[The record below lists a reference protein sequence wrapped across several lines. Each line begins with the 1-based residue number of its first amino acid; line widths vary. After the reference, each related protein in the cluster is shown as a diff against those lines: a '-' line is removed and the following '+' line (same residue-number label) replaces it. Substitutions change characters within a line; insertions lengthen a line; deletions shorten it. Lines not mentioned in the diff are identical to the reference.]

1 MKNACKK
8 SRDFLSQS
16 CRRFLFCKT
25 ACKALQNPENGFVA
39 RFFGFFKNHFA
50 MLKQYFCNDI
60 ATLYPSPLKSLPKHK
75 KAAIFSRFSHFNKS
89 SKMHRFP
96 AILCISTPKKRLC
109 SAIFREIKLF
119 KASEPLFSHSTWLI
133 TPSFAKRCWKTALS
147 CCNIQSIRG
156 WRATTTTHKSTC
168 APCRQICRRTVR
180 CALWL

>member
-1 MKNACKK
+1 MQA
-8 SRDFLSQS
+8 F
-16 CRRFLFCKT
+16 FV
-25 ACKALQNPENGFVA
+25 LQNSLQSFAKPWKWLCSAV
-39 RFFGFFKNHFA
+39 FGFFKNHFA

-89 SKMHRFP
+89 SKIHRFP

-133 TPSFAKRCWKTALS
+133 TAGGMAQADTPNAFTKLQPTGVLCSNAVCHEDFCRLVQQDWALGRS
-147 CCNIQSIRG
+147 SDF
-156 WRATTTTHKSTC
+156 HFS
-168 APCRQICRRTVR
+168 
-180 CALWL
+180 

>member
-1 MKNACKK
+1 MLLLIRKVLRIKNKNACKK
-8 SRDFLSQS
+8 SRDFLSQP

-25 ACKALQNPENGFVA
+25 ACKALQNLENGFVA
-39 RFFGFFKNHFA
+39 RFFGFFKNPFA

-89 SKMHRFP
+89 SKMHHFP

-119 KASEPLFSHSTWLI
+119 KVSEPLFSHST
-133 TPSFAKRCWKTALS
+133 
-147 CCNIQSIRG
+147 
-156 WRATTTTHKSTC
+156 
-168 APCRQICRRTVR
+168 
-180 CALWL
+180 